1 MEAVDS
7 RQAIKDVA
15 LGLLV
20 RHGYRGMSFA
30 EIAAALG
37 TTRANIHYHFGTK
50 AALIEEVLADYVAA
64 TLANLR
70 NIWAAGEAQL
80 PARVDTMLAYSRKRF
95 EAFNHGAGPVQPWS
109 LISRLRQD
117 DGLLSPAGRRQL
129 SGFTAALEQIF
140 GAALARSAARGEL
153 RDAATAPDL
162 ALLLAAIA
170 DNAAPITLA
179 GNGFARLEA
188 VYRGVV
194 RLAGAADTR
203 P

>member
-7 RQAIKDVA
+7 RQAIKDMA

-70 NIWAAGEAQL
+70 TIWAEGEARF
-80 PARVDTMLAYSRKRF
+80 PARVETMLAYSRQRF
-95 EAFNHGAGPVQPWS
+95 DAFNGGAGPVQPWS

-117 DGLLSPAGRRQL
+117 DGLLSPAGHDQL
-129 SGFTAALEQIF
+129 SGFTAALEQVF
-140 GAALARSAARGEL
+140 GAALARAALRGEL
-153 RDAATAPDL
+153 RDGEMAHDL
-162 ALLLAAIA
+162 ALILAAVA

-179 GNGFARLEA
+179 GNGFSRLEA
-188 VYRGVV
+188 VYRGIV
-194 RLAGAADTR
+194 RLAAAAGAGS
-203 P
+203 